1 MPASIWKDYEVSFG
15 NVAETDYTIEIP
27 GVGTIFSGHAVRR
40 PGETYLTVVINDVCA
55 DYLEHVLPAV
65 TALGCTA
72 DPSAVTF
79 SVKDGGGTTVDTV
92 QFVADW
98 SYDYDHSPSAL
109 AAPVNGRVS
118 AAQALVA
125 SVLTDSDVSVTL
137 GYASSTSTV
146 TAEAGNGDV
155 QTVAVPLASYTGLKY
170 VTVNGVRYTVVDAC
184 ARYAL
189 LYINAFGG
197 WDTLL
202 MEGRESEADAYDRH
216 TMRQRYDNGT
226 RSARGTVEYVN
237 EVTRRWTVRTG
248 WLRDEQAARMHHVIG
263 SPHVFLYDITD
274 GTLQPV
280 VITDTECQY
289 KTYRGNGGQLTNYAI
304 TVELAQDMTRR

>member
-1 MPASIWKDYEVSFG
+1 MPSSIWKDYEVSFG
-15 NVAETDYTIEIP
+15 NVAEADYTIEIP
-27 GVGTIFSGHAVRR
+27 GVGQIFSGHAVRR
-40 PGETYLTVVINDVCA
+40 PGETYLTVRINDVCA
-55 DYLEHVLPAV
+55 DYLEHALPAIS
-65 TALGCTA
+65 ALGCTA
-72 DPSAVTF
+72 DPCLVTF

-92 QFVADW
+92 DFIADW

-109 AAPVNGRVS
+109 SAPVNGHVS
-118 AAQALVA
+118 PAQTLVA
-125 SVLTDSDVSVTL
+125 SVVTGSAVSVTL

-146 TAEAGNGDV
+146 SASASAGDV
-155 QTVAVPLASYTGLKY
+155 QGVAVPLASYTGLKY
-170 VTVNGVRYTVVDAC
+170 VIVNGVRYDVVDAC

-189 LYINAFGG
+189 LYVNAFGG

-202 MEGRESEADAYDRH
+202 MEGRESETDAYDRH
-216 TMRQRYDNGT
+216 TMVQRYDNNS
-226 RSARGTVEYVN
+226 RSARGKAEYVN

-248 WLRDEQAARMHHVIG
+248 WLRDDEAARMHHVIG

-280 VITDTECQY
+280 VITDTGCDY
-289 KTYRGNGGQLTNYAI
+289 KTYRGNGGKLVNYAI